1 MAERRAEMDIVR
13 WDPIKDLEQMSE
25 RLTRFMGRPFLR
37 PGEKEALVIADWN
50 PLVDIEETDKEYLV
64 KAELPEV
71 PKADV
76 KVEIREGVLYI
87 EGERKKEKEE
97 KGRKFHRIERSYGK
111 FTRSF
116 SIPDDVD
123 EAKVAAEFKDGILYV
138 KLPRTHMAKA
148 KAFEV
153 KVA

>member
-1 MAERRAEMDIVR
+1 MDIVR
-13 WDPIKDLEQMSE
+13 WDPFKELEQVSE
-25 RLTRFMGRPFLR
+25 RLSRFLTRPQLR
-37 PGEKEALVIADWN
+37 PGEKEALVIADWT

-71 PKADV
+71 AKTDV

-97 KGRKFHRIERSYGK
+97 KGRRFHRIERSYGK
-111 FTRSF
+111 FVRSF
-116 SIPDDVD
+116 SIPDDVE
-123 EAKVAAEFKDGILYV
+123 EAKVMAEFKDGILYV
-138 KLPRTHMAKA
+138 KLPRTTVAKA